1 MDRRVNQSLAGRQS
15 RSGAGAAPG
24 RPACRDALLFPWPA
38 GHGIISVGG
47 VLSGLLRGSRVF
59 QSVAIPAAASRF
71 TGPFAM
77 AEPKYVVRYGR
88 MRTLGEFRSL
98 AELDCAR
105 GDQVLIRTE
114 RGTELG
120 EVLCPVSER
129 TTLYMGSSPR
139 GEILP
144 PGDAG

>member
-1 MDRRVNQSLAGRQS
+1 M
-15 RSGAGAAPG
+15 
-24 RPACRDALLFPWPA
+24 
-38 GHGIISVGG
+38 
-47 VLSGLLRGSRVF
+47 F

-98 AELDCAR
+98 PELDCAR

-139 GEILP
+139 GEILRRRRRKTASGRP
-144 PGDAG
+144 ASIRTGRAPSTPARS